1 MGKGGEIMDKENIII
16 SLQGVCKEFDGTT
29 VVDNFNLDIT
39 KGEFVTFL
47 GPSGCGK
54 TTTLRMIAG
63 FELPTSGVILL
74 NGQDISLLPPYKRP
88 INTVFQRYALFAH
101 LNIYNNIA
109 FGLKLKK
116 IPYEVP
122 GVLVVDKEKIAAN
135 NAKIKELVKANRSLS
150 EEERLKNEKT
160 IVSLQEENQNLK
172 NNPSKQLVKYRHLS
186 KQEIREKVERA
197 LKVVDLEGFEKRDI
211 STLSGGQ
218 QQRIAI
224 ARAIVNEPEILLL
237 DEPLGALDLKMR
249 KEMQLELKAMHK
261 KLGITFI
268 YVTHDQEEALTMSDT
283 IVVMNDAV
291 IQQVGKPK
299 EIYDEPNNAF
309 VADFI
314 GESNIYTGTM
324 AKDNKVRFLN
334 RYWDADPVDF
344 GKFPVNEKVDVV
356 VRPEDFILGKA
367 GEGVV
372 DGVVSSKIFKGM
384 HYEYIINVGKAEV
397 VVQSTA
403 ELDEGLKVSLN
414 VEPVNIQIMKKPFVS
429 NFYDGYITKDYKVE
443 FANAEFDVDIL
454 SLFPG
459 AHIDENEVLIDD
471 KGNEIDVEDME
482 INVEVPFEAITISDD
497 PEASDIHGN
506 IISLI
511 YIGDHYEIMVR
522 TEEEEDFILNTP
534 DLWNENDE
542 VSVIID
548 KSKIH
553 LSRKGAKK

>member
-116 IPYEVP
+116 IPYEAI
-122 GVLVVDKEKIAAN
+122 DKKGN
-135 NAKIKELVKANRSLS
+135 KV
-150 EEERLKNEKT
+150 T
-160 IVSLQEENQNLK
+160 
-172 NNPSKQLVKYRHLS
+172 KYRHLT

-443 FANAEFDVDIL
+443 FANVEFDVDIL
-454 SLFPG
+454 PLFPG
-459 AHIDENEVLIDD
+459 AHFDENEVLIDD

-497 PEASDIHGN
+497 PDASEIHGN

-548 KSKIH
+548 QSKIH

>member
-1 MGKGGEIMDKENIII
+1 MDKENIII

-116 IPYEVP
+116 IPYES
-122 GVLVVDKEKIAAN
+122 VDKKGN
-135 NAKIKELVKANRSLS
+135 KV
-150 EEERLKNEKT
+150 T
-160 IVSLQEENQNLK
+160 
-172 NNPSKQLVKYRHLS
+172 KYRHLT

-497 PEASDIHGN
+497 PEASEIHGN

-511 YIGDHYEIMVR
+511 YIGDHYEIVVR